1 MNFTTGFLKYVFLKT
16 LCIPPCVFEK
26 NMTPFLEFFFAE
38 IVNKYLVLNRKTVY
52 FVNKVHYRK
61 KKE

>member
-1 MNFTTGFLKYVFLKT
+1 MGAKGAFAP
-16 LCIPPCVFEK
+16 PPCVFEK
-26 NMTPFLEFFFAE
+26 NKTPFLEFFFEFFFAE